1 MEIYLSV
8 GVSTLVALMAA
19 HRADAGSNR
28 MISAIFEREGIARA
42 ERDLDSGNPPAVE
55 CDLSLW

>member
-1 MEIYLSV
+1 
-8 GVSTLVALMAA
+8 
-19 HRADAGSNR
+19 

>member
-19 HRADAGSNR
+19 HLTGAGGDRTTPGNRAGSN
-28 MISAIFEREGIARA
+28 
-42 ERDLDSGNPPAVE
+42 LPYHV
-55 CDLSLW
+55 